1 MLHFSPWKATLV
13 LLAVLAGVLFASP
26 NLMSQELRDS
36 LPGFAPTK
44 TINLGL
50 DLQGGSHLLLEVD
63 VDKVM
68 EERLEAALDDARSRL
83 RSERIPAGSFAV
95 VNNEVTLRV
104 TRAEDADRAEVA
116 LETLSQPVDP
126 SLGNLI
132 GGARTLA
139 IARDG
144 TQFRISVTPENIEEI
159 RRRTV
164 TQSIEIIRRRIDVL
178 GTTEPTIQRQGR
190 DRVLVQVPGI
200 DDPQRLKDLIGKTAK
215 MTFHMATSF
224 NASDIDNAVNG
235 RISPL
240 EQLLPMDSPFV
251 YPADHPQA
259 GEPAPSEDKQY
270 WDQCLTRV
278 TCVLVQKRA
287 ILSGEDLRSA
297 SQGFH
302 PQRGDAIV
310 NFTFDQNGA
319 RVFGR
324 LTAENTGRSFAVVLD
339 GVVITAPRIQGPILG
354 GSGFIEGSFSVESA
368 SDLAALLNA
377 GALPAPLTI
386 EEERTVSATL
396 GSDSVTAGRNALIIG
411 FLAVVVFML
420 VAYGLFGVFANLA
433 LFANVAL
440 IAGALSGL
448 GATLT
453 LPGIAG
459 IILTIGMAVDAN
471 VLIFE
476 RIREEARS
484 GRTPANAIEA
494 GYSRALS
501 AILDANITTLI
512 ATVILFQF
520 GSGPVRGFAVTLS
533 IGVVTSVF
541 TAFLFSRLLMATW
554 FKAARPKAL
563 PV

>member
-1 MLHFSPWKATLV
+1 MLHFSPWKTAFILLV
-13 LLAVLAGVLFASP
+13 VFAGVVFASP
-26 NLMSQELRDS
+26 NLMSEPMRED
-36 LPGFAPTK
+36 LPGFLPSS

-63 VDKVM
+63 VDKVK

-95 VNNEVTLRV
+95 VNDEVTLRV
-104 TRAEDADRAEVA
+104 TREEDADRAEEA
-116 LETLSQPVDP
+116 LEDLSQPVDP
-126 SLGNLI
+126 ALGNII
-132 GGARTLA
+132 GGARTLT

-144 TQFRISVTPENIEEI
+144 TQFRIAVTPEYLEEI

-164 TQSIEIIRRRIDVL
+164 AQSIEIIRRRIDVL

-200 DDPQRLKDLIGKTAK
+200 DDPQRLKDLIGQTAK
-215 MTFHMATSF
+215 MTFHMVTS
-224 NASDIDNAVNG
+224 ASAADIENAVNG

-240 EQLLPMDSPFV
+240 ESLLPMIDPFV
-251 YPADHPQA
+251 YPEGHPQA
-259 GEPAPSEDKQY
+259 GEPAPSDDKEY
-270 WDQCLTRV
+270 WGQCLTQV
-278 TCVLVQKRA
+278 NCILVQKRA
-287 ILSGEDLRSA
+287 TLSGEDLRSA
-297 SQGFH
+297 GQGFH
-302 PQRGDAIV
+302 PQRGDPIV

-324 LTAENTGRSFAVVLD
+324 LTSENQGRQFAVVLD
-339 GVVITAPRIQGPILG
+339 GVVITAPRINSPILG
-354 GSGFIEGSFSVESA
+354 GSGYIEGGFTVQSA

-386 EEERTVSATL
+386 EEERTVGASL
-396 GSDSVTAGRNALIIG
+396 GEDSVNAGRNALLIG

-476 RIREEARS
+476 RIREEAKT

-541 TAFLFSRLLMATW
+541 TAFLFSRLMLATW
-554 FKAARPKAL
+554 FKTARPKAL